1 MRSPVSALRRGVVP
15 GAVLAVLA
23 VLLALVLPA
32 AAQTDD
38 ARRAALNAG
47 IATARAEA
55 ERLQGDFKGLLGVRE
70 RTEALITEAKALR
83 REAEAARIRV
93 QAQLAE
99 IARAAVPE
107 AAGAEKRQAE
117 AELAQVEA
125 RLRQD
130 GQSLRAAEDVL
141 NRVTEARRSLFAQR
155 LLATSPSPLGPAFW
169 SELLDRA
176 VPQIG
181 ERMAELG
188 AKGAA
193 NDWDEDLLGLTA
205 FLVMSFLIYWAC
217 RAIGRRLTRRWRRF
231 AERAG
236 IGPRRAAAVHT
247 LIALGIMVAPVPVAV
262 ALVILLDDELDFSA
276 GSLDSVLVR
285 LVVAIAGVVLGTGI
299 LRALVAPRDPSVR
312 LLAVGDSAART
323 IQRTGTA
330 MLLIYSASLV
340 FSEFTVM
347 AHLRVAIGDAATIL
361 AVLACCGL
369 LGLALARLAHA
380 EPPDAAEAAAMP
392 AAAPVGILGA
402 LAPIAWVVTAASF
415 ACTLLGLT
423 ALGSFLIGR
432 LLVTGMLVALGWIV
446 LIGVDTLS
454 VGREDVARSA
464 RLSRLCRTF
473 TIRPETLALAS
484 IVVSGLLHALVV
496 GGMLFVVVGPWSLAH
511 GELNPFQDAFLGTT
525 VADLRGWIGAAGLAL
540 FAFGAG
546 LLATKLATGWLD
558 RRFLPQTRLDAGARY
573 SVITVVGYGGLA
585 LTLVVALG
593 QLGVNPQS
601 LTVIAG
607 ALSVGIGFGLQSIV
621 SNFVSGLIVLAE
633 RPVRVGDLVTV
644 KGEEGRVKK
653 ISVRSTLIATSDRT
667 DLVVPN
673 TDLITSIVRNKTL
686 TDDTQRLRVPLLLD
700 KETDIEVLH
709 EILMKVVERHPNVA
723 ATPAP
728 SALLMRIGE
737 HGLEYEVRCF
747 LVDLA
752 AGDATRSELN
762 TIWLTLFRRA
772 GIKLGGPPPA

>member
-1 MRSPVSALRRGVVP
+1 
-15 GAVLAVLA
+15 
-23 VLLALVLPA
+23 
-32 AAQTDD
+32 
-38 ARRAALNAG
+38 
-47 IATARAEA
+47 
-55 ERLQGDFKGLLGVRE
+55 
-70 RTEALITEAKALR
+70 
-83 REAEAARIRV
+83 
-93 QAQLAE
+93 
-99 IARAAVPE
+99 
-107 AAGAEKRQAE
+107 
-117 AELAQVEA
+117 
-125 RLRQD
+125 
-130 GQSLRAAEDVL
+130 
-141 NRVTEARRSLFAQR
+141 
-155 LLATSPSPLGPAFW
+155 
-169 SELLDRA
+169 
-176 VPQIG
+176 
-181 ERMAELG
+181 
-188 AKGAA
+188 
-193 NDWDEDLLGLTA
+193 
-205 FLVMSFLIYWAC
+205 MSFLIYWAC

-236 IGPRRAAAVHT
+236 IGPRRAAALHT

-369 LGLALARLAHA
+369 LGLALVRLAHA

-392 AAAPVGILGA
+392 AAAQVGILGA

-621 SNFVSGLIVLAE
+621 SNFVSGLIVLAS
-633 RPVRVGDLVTV
+633 
-644 KGEEGRVKK
+644 GR
-653 ISVRSTLIATSDRT
+653 SGSATSS
-667 DLVVPN
+667 P
-673 TDLITSIVRNKTL
+673 
-686 TDDTQRLRVPLLLD
+686 
-700 KETDIEVLH
+700 
-709 EILMKVVERHPNVA
+709 
-723 ATPAP
+723 
-728 SALLMRIGE
+728 
-737 HGLEYEVRCF
+737 
-747 LVDLA
+747 
-752 AGDATRSELN
+752 
-762 TIWLTLFRRA
+762 
-772 GIKLGGPPPA
+772 

>member
-1 MRSPVSALRRGVVP
+1 MPPPVSVVLR

-23 VLLALVLPA
+23 LLLALALPA
-32 AAQTDD
+32 AAQTGD
-38 ARRAALNAG
+38 ARRTELNAG
-47 IATARAEA
+47 IAAARAEA
-55 ERLQGDFKGLLGVRE
+55 ERLHGDFKGLLRVRE
-70 RTEALITEAKALR
+70 RAEALITEAKAVR
-83 REAEAARIRV
+83 RDTEAARTRL
-93 QAQLAE
+93 QAQAAE
-99 IARAAVPE
+99 IARATVPE
-107 AAGAEKRQAE
+107 AVGAEKRQVE

-130 GQSLRAAEDVL
+130 AQSLRAAEELL
-141 NRVTEARRSLFAQR
+141 NTVTETRRSLFARR
-155 LLATSPSPLGPAFW
+155 LLAPSQSPLTPAFW

-188 AKGAA
+188 AHGAA
-193 NDWDEDLLGLTA
+193 NDWHEDLIAVAIVLILGG
-205 FLVMSFLIYWAC
+205 LVYWAS
-217 RAIGRRLTRRWRRF
+217 RAVGHRLTRRWRRF
-231 AERAG
+231 VGRIG
-236 IGPRRAAAVHT
+236 IGPRRAAAVHS
-247 LIALGIMVAPVPVAV
+247 LIHLGIMVAPVPLTLAG
-262 ALVILLDDELDFSA
+262 LILLDDELDLSP

-285 LVVAIAGVVLGTGI
+285 LLAAIAGVILGTGI

-312 LLAVGDSAART
+312 LLAVGDVAART
-323 IQRTGTA
+323 IHRTGTV
-330 MLLIYSASLV
+330 MLLIYAASLV
-340 FSEFTVM
+340 FAEFAAM
-347 AHLRVAIGDAATIL
+347 ARLRVAISEATTIL
-361 AVLACCGL
+361 AVLACCAL
-369 LGLALARLAHA
+369 LAVALARLAHA
-380 EPPDAAEAAAMP
+380 EPPGEDEAAAMP
-392 AAAPVGILGA
+392 AASPVGFLGA
-402 LAPIAWVVTAASF
+402 LAPLAWVVTAAAF

-432 LLVTGMLVALGWIV
+432 LLVTGVLVALGWVV
-446 LIGVDTLS
+446 LIGIDALS
-454 VGREDVARSA
+454 VGTEDVARSP
-464 RLSRLCRTF
+464 RLLRLCRTF
-473 TIRPETLALAS
+473 SLRPRTLALTS
-484 IVVSGLLHALVV
+484 IVVSGLLHAFVV
-496 GGMLFVVVGPWSLAH
+496 GAMAFVVVGPWSLAH

-525 VADLRGWIGAAGLAL
+525 VSDLRGWIGAAGLAL

-546 LLATKLATGWLD
+546 LLATRLATGWLD
-558 RRFLPQTRLDAGARY
+558 RRFLPHTRLDAGARY

-633 RPVRVGDLVTV
+633 RPIRVGDLVTV
-644 KGEEGRVKK
+644 KGEEGRVRK
-653 ISVRSTLIATSDRT
+653 ISVRSTLIATGDRT

-686 TDDTQRLRVPLLLD
+686 TDDTQRLRVPLILD

-709 EILMKVVERHPNVA
+709 EILLKVAERHPNVA
-723 ATPAP
+723 ASPAP

-752 AGDATRSELN
+752 ASDATRSELN
-762 TIWLTLFRRA
+762 TIWLTMFRRA